1 MRRVGPAGRVYDLT
15 VAKDHNFFAEGLLV
29 SNCYDDP
36 IKPTEVYSEA
46 IRKHVNHSWTNT
58 MSTRGSDPR
67 TVRKLVI
74 MQRLHERDLSGY
86 LLAEVGGYE
95 HLCLPMSYEPKRYWF
110 PWAQGGDG
118 ADAAGRSM
126 MPRDA
131 IVPTV
136 LQQERPHLRDGP
148 EGSGRSQ
155 AGDLL
160 WSERFPEAEVE
171 KLRLTLQAVG
181 TAGQLQQRPG
191 PEKGTIFKTEFFK
204 HFTLE
209 RGPDGELLVVLG
221 LHDPSTGAR
230 PPTVPATDF
239 RFFQTCDTALT
250 INEQS
255 AYTAVVTFAWHRVRR
270 WLLIW
275 DVWRHRLDVHEQLP
289 AIYQLRDGKGTWD
302 PSSRAWVIPGVARRW
317 PRPLILQGVEYKG
330 SGIGIVN
337 EAAAQGKPL
346 LPLKAIA
353 DKVQRAAT
361 AATMYGAGQIWHL
374 AGANWLPDLEDE
386 LRSFPQG
393 AFADQVDCVAYGAN
407 LAIEDALLNAS
418 IEGPLWMDEPM
429 NPNGLP
435 MSPEDVRLAGR
446 NMEVVQVAGH
456 RIVFDDTDDFGRS

>member
-1 MRRVGPAGRVYDLT
+1 
-15 VAKDHNFFAEGLLV
+15 
-29 SNCYDDP
+29 
-36 IKPTEVYSEA
+36 
-46 IRKHVNHSWTNT
+46 
-58 MSTRGSDPR
+58 
-67 TVRKLVI
+67 
-74 MQRLHERDLSGY
+74 
-86 LLAEVGGYE
+86 
-95 HLCLPMSYEPKRYWF
+95 
-110 PWAQGGDG
+110 
-118 ADAAGRSM
+118 
-126 MPRDA
+126 
-131 IVPTV
+131 V

-148 EGSGRSQ
+148 EGSGRSRP
-155 AGDLL
+155 GDLL
-160 WSERFPEAEVE
+160 WPERFPEAEVE

-221 LHDPSTGAR
+221 LHDPTTGAR
-230 PPTVPATDF
+230 PPTLAATEF

-250 INEQS
+250 ISEQS

-289 AIYQLRDGKGTWD
+289 ALYELRDGKGTWD
-302 PSSRAWVIPGVARRW
+302 PGSRTWIVPGAARRW

-346 LPLKAIA
+346 VPLKAVT

-386 LRSFPQG
+386 LRAFPQG
-393 AFADQVDCVAYGAN
+393 AFADQVDSVSYGAN
-407 LAIEDALLNAS
+407 LAVEDALLNAS
-418 IEGPLWMDEPM
+418 IEGALWMDEPM
-429 NPNGLP
+429 NSNGLP
-435 MSPEDVRLAGR
+435 MTPEDVRLAGR
-446 NMEVVQVAGH
+446 NMEVVHVAGH